1 MSSKFKEIQKQLAD
15 RGYDGAI
22 VIGFNDD
29 GFGIFMTDDT
39 DETLAIFLLAKAQ
52 HILVS
57 MPDEVGP
64 TLQ

>member
-1 MSSKFKEIQKQLAD
+1 MNTKFKEIQKQMED

-22 VIGFNDD
+22 VIGFNED

-39 DETLAIFLLAKAQ
+39 DESLAIYFLAKAQ
-52 HILVS
+52 HILLSV
-57 MPDEVGP
+57 PDEVGP

>member
-1 MSSKFKEIQKQLAD
+1 MSSKFKEIQKQLAE

-22 VIGFNDD
+22 VIGFNEN

-39 DETLAIFLLAKAQ
+39 DEPLAVYLLAKAQ
-52 HILVS
+52 HIIVS
-57 MPDEVGP
+57 DFAEGP

>member
-1 MSSKFKEIQKQLAD
+1 MSSKFKEIQNQLVE

-22 VIGFNDD
+22 VIGFNDN

-39 DETLAIFLLAKAQ
+39 DESLAIYLLAKAQ
-52 HILVS
+52 HILLSV
-57 MPDEVGP
+57 PDEIGP